1 MFRWKAIIKLT
12 GERLENVCGRVKVIA
27 YVFAVFVLIYAL
39 VYAIG
44 RLSERSSAIGSD
56 ETELYDN
63 SREISDCDSEDDIE
77 KVAAVAAAYYMMKTK
92 SVAAVKPLADD
103 ATCGF
108 SSWRQA
114 SIMENFEIVDICS
127 KDRA

>member
-1 MFRWKAIIKLT
+1 MIEAALKLSLI
-12 GERLENVCGRVKVIA
+12 GFA

-44 RLSERSSAIGSD
+44 RLSERFSGVGA
-56 ETELYDN
+56 EQTELSDN
-63 SREISDCDSEDDIE
+63 SKDSTDCDSEDDIE
-77 KVAAVAAAYYMMKTK
+77 KVAAVAAAYYMMKKK
-92 SVAAVKPLADD
+92 SASAVKPLADD
-103 ATCGF
+103 TTCGF

-114 SIMENFEIVDICS
+114 SIIENFEMIDICS